1 MHLSSIKLKKTP
13 DFNTDESLESA
24 AVLKQTDIENVTQA
38 IDQIKNI
45 AQEKK
50 IKPEIETE
58 IKAIDKSLI
67 NSFNEELFLKTN
79 NLNPESVFAI
89 FLPNTYEFY
98 WNTSAD
104 QFRDKMLNQYNL
116 FWNSSRKK
124 KADSLNLSP
133 IQVSVLASIVQ
144 RETPKVDERPT
155 ISGVYFNRLKKRMKL
170 QADPTV
176 VYTIKKT
183 KGFDKKIRR
192 VLYKDLKIKS
202 PYNTYLNRGLPPG
215 PIYMS
220 DFSSI
225 ESVLNMENND
235 YLFWYISAAKLEP
248 RLGERYNEEGSE
260 LEQHLGVAKMAQKLH
275 SKIQKENFDLSVAEY
290 LVLNPEFRGIIRR
303 IQSLEQYPF
312 AEVQDNILS
321 KETIP
326 INMLRFKLSFFGANR
341 YDPKSDRWLR
351 VSFFSGA
358 PFLSNLNE
366 QNVDSWGFA
375 TMSSY
380 H

>member
-1 MHLSSIKLKKTP
+1 MMENKSLYKFITWLGVACFLFLAVTFTYNYYNTYYAENTSFNEEKIFLYIPTGSGLNNLKIQISPFLKDSSTFFDAAYKTKYVLNIKAGKY
-13 DFNTDESLESA
+13 
-24 AVLKQTDIENVTQA
+24 
-38 IDQIKNI
+38 
-45 AQEKK
+45 
-50 IKPEIETE
+50 E
-58 IKAIDKSLI
+58 IKKGFSNKEIINSLRFNNIPVNVIFNNIERLENLASKVSNYIEADSLSLI

-124 KADSLNLSP
+124 KADALNLSP

-155 ISGVYFNRLKKRMKL
+155 ISGVYFNRLKKSMRL

-235 YLFWYISAAKLEP
+235 YLFFVADVKRPGYHIFAKTY
-248 RLGERYNEEGSE
+248 R
-260 LEQHLGVAKMAQKLH
+260 QHNKNKRQYTSWLRK
-275 SKIQKENFDLSVAEY
+275 N
-290 LVLNPEFRGIIRR
+290 NIRR
-303 IQSLEQYPF
+303 
-312 AEVQDNILS
+312 
-321 KETIP
+321 
-326 INMLRFKLSFFGANR
+326 
-341 YDPKSDRWLR
+341 
-351 VSFFSGA
+351 
-358 PFLSNLNE
+358 
-366 QNVDSWGFA
+366 
-375 TMSSY
+375 
-380 H
+380 

>member
-1 MHLSSIKLKKTP
+1 MMENKSLHKFIIWLGITCFLYVAVMFTYNYYNTYYAENTSFNEEKIYLHISTGSDLDNLKTQISPFLNDSSTFFDAAYKTKYVLNIKAGKYEIKKGFSNKEIINSLK
-13 DFNTDESLESA
+13 FNNIP
-24 AVLKQTDIENVTQA
+24 VNVTFN
-38 IDQIKNI
+38 NI
-45 AQEKK
+45 ERLENLASKVSNY
-50 IKPEIETE
+50 IE
-58 IKAIDKSLI
+58 ADSLSLI
-67 NSFNEELFLKTN
+67 NSFNKELFLKTN

-124 KADSLNLSP
+124 KADSLDLSP

-176 VYTIKKT
+176 VYTIKKA

-235 YLFWYISAAKLEP
+235 YLFFVADVKRPGYHIFAKTY
-248 RLGERYNEEGSE
+248 R
-260 LEQHLGVAKMAQKLH
+260 QHNKNKRQYTSWLRK
-275 SKIQKENFDLSVAEY
+275 N
-290 LVLNPEFRGIIRR
+290 NIRR
-303 IQSLEQYPF
+303 
-312 AEVQDNILS
+312 
-321 KETIP
+321 
-326 INMLRFKLSFFGANR
+326 
-341 YDPKSDRWLR
+341 
-351 VSFFSGA
+351 
-358 PFLSNLNE
+358 
-366 QNVDSWGFA
+366 
-375 TMSSY
+375 
-380 H
+380 